1 MREYFAVII
10 QDENMNFDATFPD
23 LPGCVASRATF
34 VAARAAAGEALADH
48 LAQMERDRRRIPTP
62 SALETI
68 VSGEDSHCG
77 AAILVQE
84 ARDRTGSAA

>member
-23 LPGCVASRATF
+23 LPGCFASGATF
-34 VAARAAAGEALADH
+34 EEARAAASEVLGAH
-48 LAQMERDRRRIPTP
+48 LAVMERHHRRIPAP
-62 SALETI
+62 SPLETI
-68 VSGEDSHCG
+68 VGGEDSHCG

-84 ARDRTGSAA
+84 TRDGVDPAP